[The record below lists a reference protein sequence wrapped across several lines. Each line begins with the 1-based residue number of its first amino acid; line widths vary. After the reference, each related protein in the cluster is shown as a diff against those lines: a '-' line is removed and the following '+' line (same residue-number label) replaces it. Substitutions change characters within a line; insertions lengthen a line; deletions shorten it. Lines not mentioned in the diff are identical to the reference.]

1 MPMEIDE
8 GSKSNAPVVHEL
20 LDDSFSSSKHKYESS
35 DGKKETT
42 PKKQKLD
49 NIEHT
54 PESKL

>member
-1 MPMEIDE
+1 MEIDE